1 MNAAAIHTV
10 AVLGLGTMGHGIAQ
24 SFAAAGLA
32 VRCYDDH
39 AAARATLVD
48 RVRTNLQRMAAAGL
62 GTEEAIAPTLARLTP
77 CATEADAV
85 GPAQFVVEVVR
96 EDLAAKQAL
105 FARLEALTG
114 PQTILASNSS
124 SFPISETA
132 RGLQHPERAILT
144 HWFNPPHLVPVVEV
158 VPGRQTSEETTQAT
172 LRLHEAIGKT
182 PVRINQE
189 LPGFLVNRVQVAMFR
204 EIFDLLE
211 RGVASA
217 ADIDRAICGSM
228 GVRLAALGPL
238 RIIDFAGWDI
248 TGGVYQNL
256 IPHLRAD
263 AQLPA
268 CIRELLDQ
276 GHFGVKSGKGIYD
289 YPPEEVEARTAQ
301 RDGLYL
307 ALVKLLQTEGAAGT
321 VETQKE

>member
-1 MNAAAIHTV
+1 MNADAIDTV

-24 SFAAAGLA
+24 SFAAAGRP

-39 AAARATLVD
+39 PAARTTLHD
-48 RVRTNLQRMAAAGL
+48 RVRANLQRMAEAGI
-62 GTEEAIAPTLARLTP
+62 GSAEAIAPTLARLTP
-77 CATEADAV
+77 CTTEAEAV

-105 FARLEALTG
+105 FGRVEALIG

-132 RGLQHPERAILT
+132 RGLQRPERAILT

-158 VPGRQTSEETTQAT
+158 VPGKQTSEETTRTT

-182 PVRINQE
+182 AVRINQE

-217 ADIDRAICGSM
+217 GDIDRAICGSM
-228 GVRLAALGPL
+228 GLRLAALGPL
-238 RIIDFAGWDI
+238 QIIDFAGWDI
-248 TGGVYQNL
+248 TGSVYQNL

-268 CIRELLDQ
+268 CIRELLEQ
-276 GHFGVKSGKGIYD
+276 GRFGVKAGKGIYD
-289 YPPEEVEARTAQ
+289 YLPEAVEARTAQ
-301 RDGLYL
+301 RDRLYL
-307 ALVKLLQTEGAAGT
+307 ALVKLLHTEGAVSTAT
-321 VETQKE
+321 EP